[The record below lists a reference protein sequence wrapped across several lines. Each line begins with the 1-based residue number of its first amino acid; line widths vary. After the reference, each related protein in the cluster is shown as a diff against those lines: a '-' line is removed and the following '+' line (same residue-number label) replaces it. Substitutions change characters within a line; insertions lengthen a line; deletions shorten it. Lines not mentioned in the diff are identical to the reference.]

1 MTKDPFAALQ
11 AATRAHRRASNSDA
25 YTFEDGPALTQLAAN
40 SAAVRMLELGT
51 ALGYTACCLAAG
63 RPDAR
68 IDTIEGNSLRASL
81 ARDNI
86 AAAGLA
92 DRVTVHLGDFM
103 EVLPRL
109 TPGYG
114 LVFFDGYAPDSSM
127 LNLIMDNLLPGGM
140 LVCANLGLVSVSER
154 QHLLAMLDD
163 LARFTQY
170 PPIENG
176 GTVVRRRLE

>member
-1 MTKDPFAALQ
+1 
-11 AATRAHRRASNSDA
+11 
-25 YTFEDGPALTQLAAN
+25 
-40 SAAVRMLELGT
+40 
-51 ALGYTACCLAAG
+51 
-63 RPDAR
+63 
-68 IDTIEGNSLRASL
+68 
-81 ARDNI
+81 
-86 AAAGLA
+86 
-92 DRVTVHLGDFM
+92 M